1 MAAALDSSYTPKEIR
16 DVPVDP
22 AAASK
27 SDVAARADA
36 CAFRNLSRRIYLYFD
51 ASVQKLAGVTDGI
64 MHPGK
69 IVAGS
74 HSRAAELIRYICV
87 DGCYA
92 CAEETGYPGAGGES
106 ATTSTYH
113 SKTTKTSSKSG

>member
-1 MAAALDSSYTPKEIR
+1 MCQSTLR
-16 DVPVDP
+16 LPVSLLLQP
-22 AAASK
+22 
-27 SDVAARADA
+27 VRMLARSRIHRVVYIYILMHQS
-36 CAFRNLSRRIYLYFD
+36 RNWLVL
-51 ASVQKLAGVTDGI
+51 TDGI

-74 HSRAAELIRYICV
+74 HSRGAELIRYICV

-92 CAEETGYPGAGGES
+92 CAEETGYPGAGGDS